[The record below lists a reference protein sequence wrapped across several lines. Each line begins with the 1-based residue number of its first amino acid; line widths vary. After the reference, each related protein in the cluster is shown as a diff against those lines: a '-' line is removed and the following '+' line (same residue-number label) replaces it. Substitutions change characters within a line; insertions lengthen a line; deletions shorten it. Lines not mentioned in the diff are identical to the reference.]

1 MSENKLNAI
10 DIGFGVIGS
19 GLALGVAYPGV
30 LSSLVVPTAVLS
42 TPVLLCGAGAVGCG
56 YGIYKILTK
65 DKRESKE
72 NFKANCEAWE
82 LFWNDNKIVSHE
94 LCPKFMYDILDNNK
108 RTIAFELPY
117 GIYESDINKISNR
130 IKSTLDIKNLDI
142 NIRGDKLYL
151 NSYILNDNQNEW
163 LEFWESI
170 NIKNPNGI
178 CPKLTSDEYE
188 SENIRVIKF
197 NIPKLL
203 LKSKLENCKQL
214 LLDFIGEG
222 DCDMNISKDTLTVT
236 IKKLTELEKRYYN
249 LFQSIGV
256 CNRLKEY
263 PKFIESIS
271 IPHGIRYVYS
281 LPNGLHVNK
290 LENNESAIINT
301 LKCKEVNFDID
312 NECLY
317 VDAMTEAIPDI
328 IPYKKHPV
336 TDKSKLEIVFGENL
350 DGIHTNI
357 FDEANGHALISGGS
371 GGGKSNAVR
380 VFFCNLAENY
390 GREYV
395 RLWIGDFKEG
405 VEMYPFE
412 HLKITDRYSDV
423 DDDIFQMIL
432 DLKEEMDNRYKEFKK
447 VRANDIRVYNSK
459 VESKNRIP
467 RIVFFVDEINTLYE
481 VNSSHLKGD
490 IKKRFEEVL
499 SAIDSL
505 GQKARACGIH
515 VVTSIQ
521 RPDSKTFSPKL
532 KANLKTRY
540 CLPCADETNSEII
553 LGKGDFSGAKIKKA
567 GRAIIKNEE
576 GKSEIQTYYIPHEE
590 LDDILYPYLTDIGKK
605 IVDEDRKLIKELKHG
620 KNR

>member
-1 MSENKLNAI
+1 MSEINNV
-10 DIGFGVIGS
+10 DIGLGILGS
-19 GLALGVAYPGV
+19 GLALGAAYPGV
-30 LSSLVVPTAVLS
+30 ASSIALPILSLS
-42 TPVLLCGAGAVGCG
+42 TPVVLCGVGAIGGV
-56 YGIYKILTK
+56 YGIYRVLTK
-65 DKRESKE
+65 DKREQKE
-72 NFKANCEAWE
+72 DYKRNCDAWD
-82 LFWNDNKIVSHE
+82 LFWSDNKIISHQ

-117 GIYESDINKISNR
+117 GIYENDITKISDR
-130 IKSTLDIKNLDI
+130 IKSSLNINNLNI
-142 NIRGDKLYL
+142 NVNGDKLYL
-151 NSYILNDNQNEW
+151 NSYILTENQIEW
-163 LEFWESI
+163 LRFWESI
-170 NIKNPNGI
+170 GIKNPKGEF
-178 CPKLTSDEYE
+178 PKLVSDEYID
-188 SENIRVIKF
+188 NKRVIKF
-197 NIPKLL
+197 KIPKLL

-214 LLDFIGEG
+214 ILDFLDEEV
-222 DCDMNISKDTLTVT
+222 CNINTNRDVLTII
-236 IKKLTELEKRYYN
+236 IKKLTESEKRYHN

-263 PKFIESIS
+263 PGFIETIN
-271 IPHGIRYVYS
+271 IPHGIRYIYS
-281 LPNGLHVNK
+281 LPNGLNVDK
-290 LENNESAIINT
+290 LENNEAAIMNT
-301 LKCKEVNFDID
+301 LKCKEVKFDID

-317 VDAMTEAIPDI
+317 VDAMIEAIPDV
-328 IPYKKHPV
+328 IPYKRHIV
-336 TDKSKLEIVFGENL
+336 VDKSKLEIAFGENL

-390 GREYV
+390 GRDYV

-412 HLKITDRYSDV
+412 HLKITDRYSDI
-423 DDDIFQMIL
+423 DEDIFEMVL
-432 DLKEEMDNRYKEFKK
+432 DLKEEMDNRYRKFKNN
-447 VRANDIRVYNSK
+447 RANDIRVYNSK
-459 VESKNRIP
+459 VKKEERIP

-490 IKKRFEEVL
+490 VKKRFEEVL
-499 SAIDSL
+499 SSIDLL

-515 VVTSIQ
+515 IITSIQ

-576 GKSEIQTYYIPHEE
+576 GKKEIQTYYIPHEK
-590 LDDILYPYLTDIGKK
+590 LDDILYPYLTEKGKN
-605 IVDEDRKLIKELKHG
+605 IVDEDKKLMEGLK
-620 KNR
+620 KW